1 VRKKTILCDMRT
13 NAKKF
18 AAREGPMT
26 SRRAHP
32 FMPNDTAARQAE
44 LLATLGLDNVEPLFA
59 QIPAAHRQSAL
70 PDLPPAL
77 TSEVELARYLKQTL
91 ARNRPATDS
100 LSFLGGGIWQHHV
113 PAVVDE
119 IVGRSEF
126 LTPVWGTP
134 SSDFGRNQAWFEF
147 TSQLGALLQ
156 MELVGL
162 PVYSWGAAL
171 GHAARMALRLTGRQ
185 RLLVPAAMCPQRRA
199 VLDGY
204 AESADPALH
213 LVVEAVPCD
222 AVGRIDLAALAGM
235 IGADV
240 AAVYY
245 ENPAWMGG
253 LETSAA
259 ALAELAHAAGALVI
273 AGVDPSC
280 LGVIAPPGALGAD
293 LAVGTIQPLGIH
305 MHAGGGVGGFIASAD
320 DPRIAAEYP
329 TLLNSLATTV
339 DGRMGF
345 GLMLFH
351 QSSYGSRELGKDW
364 TGNSTYLWAIAAAA
378 YMALLGPE
386 GFAELGRLILARTA
400 LLADTLAAV
409 PGVTVPVTR
418 GLFKEVVADFAGTGR
433 DVASINAALLDR
445 HDIFGGIASDTHR
458 AIFAVTE
465 CHSEADIAR
474 LGAALQAVLA

>member
-1 VRKKTILCDMRT
+1 
-13 NAKKF
+13 
-18 AAREGPMT
+18 MT
-26 SRRAHP
+26 SRAHP
-32 FMPNDTAARQAE
+32 FMPNDTQARRAE
-44 LLATLGLDNVEPLFA
+44 LLAAVGADGIEPLFA
-59 QIPAAHRQSAL
+59 QIPAAHRLATL

-77 TSEVELARYLKQTL
+77 TSEVELARHLRDTL
-91 ARNRPATDS
+91 GRNRPAGNA

-134 SSDFGRNQAWFEF
+134 SSDFGRNQTWFEF
-147 TSQLGALLQ
+147 TSQLGALLD

-171 GHAARMALRLTGRQ
+171 GHAARMALRLTARQ
-185 RLLVPAAMCPQRRA
+185 RLLVPAAMCPERRA

-204 AESADPALH
+204 AASADPAMH
-213 LVVEAVPCD
+213 IRIDTIPCD
-222 AVGRIDLAALAGM
+222 AVGRIDLAAL
-235 IGADV
+235 GAMLGDDV

-245 ENPAWMGG
+245 ENPAWLGG
-253 LETSAA
+253 LENSAA
-259 ALAELAHAAGALVI
+259 ALAEQAHAAGALVI

-280 LGVIAPPGALGAD
+280 LGVIAPPGRLGVD
-293 LAVGTIQPLGIH
+293 IAVGTIQPLGIH
-305 MHAGGGVGGFIASAD
+305 MHGGGGLGGFIASAD
-320 DPRIAAEYP
+320 DARLAAEYP

-378 YMALLGPE
+378 YMALLGPQ
-386 GFAELGRLILARTA
+386 GFEELGRLILARTA

-409 PGVTVPVTR
+409 PGVRVPERR
-418 GLFKEVVADFAGTGR
+418 GLFKEVVADVSGTAR
-433 DVASINAALLDR
+433 TAAAINTALLDR
-445 HDIFGGIASDTHR
+445 HGIFGGIAIDAHH
-458 AIFAVTE
+458 ILFATTE

-474 LGAALQAVLA
+474 LGAALKEVLA

>member
-1 VRKKTILCDMRT
+1 M
-13 NAKKF
+13 
-18 AAREGPMT
+18 
-26 SRRAHP
+26 
-32 FMPNDTAARQAE
+32 FMPNDTPARKAE
-44 LLATLGLDNVEPLFA
+44 LLAALGLAQVEPLFA
-59 QIPAAHRQSAL
+59 QIPVEHRLAGL

-77 TSEVELARYLKQTL
+77 TSEVELARYLRQTL
-91 ARNRPATDS
+91 ARNRPAGEG

-147 TSQLGALLQ
+147 TSQLGALLD

-171 GHAARMALRLTGRQ
+171 GHAARMALRLTGKQ
-185 RLLVPAAMCPQRRA
+185 RLLVPAAMCPERRA

-204 AESADPALH
+204 AASADPAMH
-213 LVVEAVPCD
+213 LRIETIPCD
-222 AVGRIDLAALAGM
+222 GVGRIDLAALAAL
-235 IGADV
+235 IGDDV

-245 ENPAWMGG
+245 ENPAWLGG
-253 LETSAA
+253 LESRAA
-259 ALAELAHAAGALVI
+259 ALADLAHGAGALVI

-280 LGVIAPPGALGAD
+280 LGVIAPPGRLGVDIAI
-293 LAVGTIQPLGIH
+293 GTLQPLGIH
-305 MHAGGGVGGFIASAD
+305 MHAGGGLGGFIASAD
-320 DPRIAAEYP
+320 DPRMAAEYP

-378 YMALLGPE
+378 YMALVGPE
-386 GFAELGRLILARTA
+386 GFAELGRLICARTA

-409 PGVTVPVTR
+409 PGVRVPAKR
-418 GLFKEVVADFAGTGR
+418 GLFKEVVADIRGTGR
-433 DVASINAALLDR
+433 SASAINAALLDR
-445 HDIFGGIASDTHR
+445 HGIFGGIAIDEGR
-458 AIFAVTE
+458 IMFATTE
-465 CHSEADIAR
+465 CHTEGDIAR
-474 LGAALQAVLA
+474 LGAALTAVLA

>member
-1 VRKKTILCDMRT
+1 
-13 NAKKF
+13 
-18 AAREGPMT
+18 MT
-26 SRRAHP
+26 SRAHP
-32 FMPNDTAARQAE
+32 FMPNDTRARKAE
-44 LLATLGLDNVEPLFA
+44 LLGCLGLDSIEPLFA
-59 QIPAAHRQSAL
+59 QIPAAHRLAAL

-77 TSEVELARYLKQTL
+77 TSEVELARYLKTTL
-91 ARNRPATDS
+91 ARNRPAAEA

-147 TSQLGALLQ
+147 TSQLGALLE

-171 GHAARMALRLTGRQ
+171 GHAARMAVRLTGRQ

-204 AESADPALH
+204 AASVNPAMQIE
-213 LVVEAVPCD
+213 VEAVPCD
-222 AVGRIDLAALAGM
+222 GVGRIDLAALAGM
-235 IGADV
+235 LGADV

-245 ENPAWMGG
+245 ENPAWLGG
-253 LETSAA
+253 LETGAA
-259 ALAELAHAAGALVI
+259 ALAKQAHAAGALVI

-293 LAVGTIQPLGIH
+293 IAVGTIQPLGIH
-305 MHAGGGVGGFIASAD
+305 MHAGGGLGGFIASAD

-364 TGNSTYLWAIAAAA
+364 TGNST
-378 YMALLGPE
+378 
-386 GFAELGRLILARTA
+386 
-400 LLADTLAAV
+400 
-409 PGVTVPVTR
+409 
-418 GLFKEVVADFAGTGR
+418 
-433 DVASINAALLDR
+433 
-445 HDIFGGIASDTHR
+445 
-458 AIFAVTE
+458 
-465 CHSEADIAR
+465 
-474 LGAALQAVLA
+474 

>member
-1 VRKKTILCDMRT
+1 
-13 NAKKF
+13 
-18 AAREGPMT
+18 MT
-26 SRRAHP
+26 SRAHP
-32 FMPNDTAARQAE
+32 FMPNDTDDRKAA
-44 LLATLGLDNVEPLFA
+44 LLAVLGLDHVEPLFA
-59 QIPAAHRQSAL
+59 QIPAAHRLAAL

-91 ARNRPATDS
+91 ARNRPAADG

-147 TSQLGALLQ
+147 TSQLGALLE

-171 GHAARMALRLTGRQ
+171 GHAARMALRLTGRR

-199 VLDGY
+199 MLDGY
-204 AESADPALH
+204 AASVDPAMQIL
-213 LVVEAVPCD
+213 VEAVPCD
-222 AVGRIDLAALAGM
+222 AAGRIDLAAL
-235 IGADV
+235 GAMLGDDV

-245 ENPAWMGG
+245 ENPAWLGG
-253 LETSAA
+253 LETGAA
-259 ALAELAHAAGALVI
+259 ALATQAHGAGALVI
-273 AGVDPSC
+273 AGIDPSC
-280 LGVIAPPGALGAD
+280 LGVIAPPGALGVD
-293 LAVGTIQPLGIH
+293 IAVGTIQPLGIH
-305 MHAGGGVGGFIASAD
+305 MHAGGGLGGFIASAD

-339 DGRMGF
+339 DGQMGF

-378 YMALLGPE
+378 YMALLGPA

-418 GLFKEVVADFAGTGR
+418 GIFKEVVVDFAGTGR
-433 DVASINAALLDR
+433 DVASINAALLDG
-445 HDIFGGIASDTHR
+445 HDILGGIAIDTHR
-458 AIFAVTE
+458 ALFAVTE
-465 CHSEADIAR
+465 CHDEADIAR
-474 LGAALQAVLA
+474 LGAALAEVLA